1 MKTLENEKSHPRY
14 LLLVEPI
21 PLSRSNMMFIYLSMF
36 KGLLTH
42 FMPQVS
48 FNTPWKHQ
56 KTFSFLMF
64 SGGIE
69 RDLWHEID

>member
-21 PLSRSNMMFIYLSMF
+21 PLSRSNVMFIYLSMF

-56 KTFSFLMF
+56 KTFGFLMF

-69 RDLWHEID
+69 RDLWHETD

>member
-21 PLSRSNMMFIYLSMF
+21 PLSRSNVMFIYLSMF

-56 KTFSFLMF
+56 KTFDFLMF

-69 RDLWHEID
+69 RDLWHETD